1 LAFLGTPKN
10 ILDLFSFILFFGYMS
25 IKVNISLPLWFDLAI
40 ALIYFFIFM
49 IFSPIKNS
57 E

>member
-1 LAFLGTPKN
+1 MGGNLMITNSKN
-10 ILDLFSFILFFGYMS
+10 ILFFGYMS